1 MFPPRAAVAT
11 TWHFEAGTAS
21 PRALPNRECLLVP
34 APERGPQ
41 QRELLLSFKL
51 HTSSSANASAW
62 AGGEPLPTPS
72 STRARITLAPN
83 RYYKSPPA
91 HLLRHWGL
99 PPATPGFVRSAL
111 LSTPGGLPSEQGW
124 WRASPPA
131 DTFPAEPP
139 GGRKGWLQR
148 KLGALA
154 RLTLSRVHGFGRP
167 QGTVAAPSCV
177 GSTDC
182 QILAVSLLP
191 GAGVG
196 CGRDMRASGAAD
208 LRRACFVSNR
218 LCVSWALLCCCAVPA
233 PPLVLFAGRHA
244 ATPEPHATAG
254 LQSEHWKLRMR
265 REQQR
270 IDERIR
276 LEAMRIPEWGHHPP
290 ASQGAPAAPE
300 QSLATSARL
309 LLLCLSVQ
317 NERNLTG
324 VLVQATT

>member
-51 HTSSSANASAW
+51 HTSSSANASAR

-91 HLLRHWGL
+91 HLLRQWGL

-177 GSTDC
+177 GSADC

-196 CGRDMRASGAAD
+196 CGRDMRASGAGD
-208 LRRACFVSNR
+208 LRRRV
-218 LCVSWALLCCCAVPA
+218 LCTTASALRGRCCAAVQC
-233 PPLVLFAGRHA
+233 LRHPWCCSPGA
-244 ATPEPHATAG
+244 ALP
-254 LQSEHWKLRMR
+254 
-265 REQQR
+265 
-270 IDERIR
+270 
-276 LEAMRIPEWGHHPP
+276 
-290 ASQGAPAAPE
+290 
-300 QSLATSARL
+300 
-309 LLLCLSVQ
+309 CLSHLPLPAC
-317 NERNLTG
+317 RASTG
-324 VLVQATT
+324 SFACGGSSSALMSGSGWRRCGSQSGATTLLPRKVR